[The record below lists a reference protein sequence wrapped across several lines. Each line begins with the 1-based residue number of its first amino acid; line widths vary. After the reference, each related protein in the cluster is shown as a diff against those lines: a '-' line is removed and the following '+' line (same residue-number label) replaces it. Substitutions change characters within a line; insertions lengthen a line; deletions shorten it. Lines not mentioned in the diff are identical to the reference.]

1 MNITDDLKILFLAHY
16 APKNEGEPIPMGIM
30 DTVYAVY
37 HHRIYTFLKENFSRL
52 VSTNDITVLL
62 VANCLINLTIFSAF
76 IIGCLLIIQKYL
88 FQQLRNT
95 IEFHIWVLH
104 LI

>member
-16 APKNEGEPIPMGIM
+16 APKNEGEPIPTGIM

-37 HHRIYTFLKENFSRL
+37 HHKIYTFLKENFSRL

-62 VANCLINLTIFSAF
+62 DSELPNKFDYIFSLYNRLPFNNSEIFVSAVAEYHR
-76 IIGCLLIIQKYL
+76 IPL
-88 FQQLRNT
+88 FRCYT
-95 IEFHIWVLH
+95 
-104 LI
+104 